1 MQQIEKYGV
10 IALVF
15 LLVTIVAVSFWGDSK
30 SPGFW
35 SRLTGGAKEEVAQAT
50 ATDDSSAQVDPRAP
64 VANDPF
70 AQPRELP
77 TGEMVGGS
85 AVVGANAGAGGAD
98 ANASNQA
105 MVAAS
110 STTQLETTYTVKSG
124 DSLAR
129 IARSQL
135 GSEAR
140 WTEIQALNPGVT
152 PKNLKV
158 GQSLLLPV
166 GSAALGVA
174 PVAAASQATSAA
186 PTGAKVAPSRMD
198 SKPKAAVAPKSSAAT
213 QPAAAPKSKS
223 GRVYTV
229 KAGDTLQR
237 IAERECGSAKLVAQI
252 KALNPGLEPDK
263 IKVGAKINLPAQGG
277 ALVASSAA
285 PRSKSKVQ

>member
-35 SRLTGGAKEEVAQAT
+35 SRLTGGEKEEVAQAT
-50 ATDDSSAQVDPRAP
+50 APASDEAAAQVDPAAQ
-64 VANDPF
+64 VENDPL
-70 AQPRELP
+70 AQARELS
-77 TGEMVGGS
+77 TGDLVGG
-85 AVVGANAGAGGAD
+85 AA
-98 ANASNQA
+98 
-105 MVAAS
+105 AAS
-110 STTQLETTYTVKSG
+110 TASTTQLETTYVVKSG

-166 GSAALGVA
+166 DAA
-174 PVAAASQATSAA
+174 PSSVAAATVADSVAKPA
-186 PTGAKVAPSRMD
+186 PARVEA
-198 SKPKAAVAPKSSAAT
+198 KPKAAVATKAPVAA
-213 QPAAAPKSKS
+213 QPASAPRTKA

-229 KAGDTLQR
+229 KSGDTLAR
-237 IAERECGSAKLVAQI
+237 IAERECGSAKMVSQI
-252 KALNPGLEPDK
+252 KALNPGLDPNK
-263 IKVGAKINLPAQGG
+263 IKVGAKLNLPAQGG
-277 ALVASSAA
+277 ALVASAAA